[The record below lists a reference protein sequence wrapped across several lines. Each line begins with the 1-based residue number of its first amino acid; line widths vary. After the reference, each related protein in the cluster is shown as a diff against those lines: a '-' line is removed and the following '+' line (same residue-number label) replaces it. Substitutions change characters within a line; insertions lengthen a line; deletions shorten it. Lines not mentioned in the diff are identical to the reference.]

1 MMFIALWLTKPSM
14 FDVSPNDQENSKTL
28 RIVRCVLLE
37 EMQRRGVVVTMSLA
51 EQLCR
56 VNNVEKMN
64 STIPIVPV
72 QIFDE
77 ETTVNNVWR
86 SRTNVI
92 ATSTV
97 VATIDVNV
105 GQSVPGVYLSDL
117 MVTDQLRRR
126 MTFIDS
132 DMIIVNAQPK
142 LQLVRHQ
149 Q

>member
-1 MMFIALWLTKPSM
+1 
-14 FDVSPNDQENSKTL
+14 
-28 RIVRCVLLE
+28 
-37 EMQRRGVVVTMSLA
+37 MQRRGVVVTMSRV

-56 VNNVEKMN
+56 VNSVEKMN

-97 VATIDVNV
+97 VATIDMNV
-105 GQSVPGVYLSDL
+105 GQPVPGVYMSDL